1 MRSENLSGNPSKT
14 SLLFFTTMTSM
25 RGGSRSYQTEGRS
38 RRAGYPLH
46 SVGAVTERT
55 SSPQPLGTAQETLP
69 DWRSG
74 FTAIENPS
82 RWREDRDTL
91 HHVHLIKRLRG
102 FSPRG
107 RFTCT
112 LPRPLHWI
120 IMTTACFGTVCL
132 SNAEASSEGSLGITT
147 WIDRAPQFRRSGEGS
162 QARVFVLES
171 SPV

>member
-1 MRSENLSGNPSKT
+1 
-14 SLLFFTTMTSM
+14 MTSM

-147 WIDRAPQFRRSGEGS
+147 WISPFYDKEICSVNRNNAPRDPCSCIEAYVHGNIRIFKREIGAS
-162 QARVFVLES
+162 
-171 SPV
+171 